1 MKIPAHLRFLK
12 PGMAEKLGYY
22 VYLYV
27 DPRDGKVFYIGKGKG
42 ERCLDHL
49 FEDDDHP
56 KVKRIREIFDAGLE
70 PRIELLAHGLRT
82 EQEAYNIESA
92 AIGLLGLESLTNR
105 VMGKDSLRFGR
116 KGLSELEG
124 YYAAKPVKITDPVI
138 LIRVNQLYRHGM
150 PVAQLYDITRGVW
163 VLGLSRASK
172 MKHVFAVYEG
182 VVREVFEPEKWMP
195 ALTTKYP
202 SRADLVPEDAKGRI
216 EFVGKVAP
224 EVIRQKYVLGDVI
237 AYTKVSLQAPCL
249 YINEPS

>member
-1 MKIPAHLRFLK
+1 MSIPAHLRSLK
-12 PGMAEKLGYY
+12 PGMAEMLGYY

-70 PRIELLAHGLRT
+70 PRIEMLAHGLRT
-82 EQEAYNIESA
+82 EQEAYNIEAA
-92 AIGLLGLESLTNR
+92 AIGLLGLENLTNR
-105 VMGKDSLRFGR
+105 VVGKDSLRFGR

-124 YYAAKPVKITDPVI
+124 YYAAKPVQITDPVI

-150 PVAQLYDITRGVW
+150 SAAELFEITRGVW
-163 VLGLSRASK
+163 KLDFKRASA
-172 MKHVFAVYEG
+172 MKYVLAVYEG
-182 VVREVFEPEKWMP
+182 VVREVYEVEKWQ
-195 ALTTKYP
+195 AAQIGGYT
-202 SRADLVPEDAKGRI
+202 SRTDLVPADAKGRI
-216 EFVGKVAP
+216 EFIGKVAP
-224 EVIRQKYVLGDVI
+224 EAIRQKYLLGAVT

-249 YINEPS
+249 YINEQ